1 MAHKVT
7 FSLDDGTVETLRKT
21 AARLRKPQSTVV
33 REAIARYA
41 AQEDRLS
48 DEERERK
55 LKIIDYIK
63 RQPTYGSPE
72 DAKREIA
79 EIRRSRRASG
89 LHREKR
95 LREAEA
101 RAARRR

>member
-1 MAHKVT
+1 MAKVT
-7 FSLDDGTVETLRKT
+7 FSLDDATVETLRKT
-21 AARLRKPQSTVV
+21 AYRLRKPQSLVV

-55 LKIIDYIK
+55 LKILAHIDTL
-63 RQPTYGSPE
+63 PPSGSHR
-72 DAKREIA
+72 DAEREIA
-79 EIRRSRRASG
+79 EIRRTRRASA

-95 LREAEA
+95 LQEGER